1 MVAAEAEE
9 LSLGFDVVEDAV
21 ADVCEVADEEVVWG
35 WLETDDMVTK
45 DEDW

>member
-21 ADVCEVADEEVVWG
+21 ADVCEVEDEEVVSG
-35 WLETDDMVTK
+35 WLVMDDMVTE
-45 DEDW
+45 DEGW